1 MDLEV
6 IKGLINF
13 DKCTKGKTRGI
24 YMNYEKGSEWR
35 RWELHIHTPGTQK
48 NDNYEGNSYDD
59 KWDKYYED
67 IRTYIGTGE
76 DPLKNIACI
85 AITDYL
91 SIDNYKKVVAD
102 KRLPSSIKLVL
113 PNVEMRI
120 QPIANDSPINIHFL
134 FNPSIVESVEDRF
147 FSKINFRYASTSFS
161 ASRSELIRLGK
172 IISPELDDKSSY
184 SKGIEQF
191 VPSFDRIQEVFSND
205 QELRENTIILVSN
218 SSTDGVS
225 GVANHSDYLDGFQGD
240 SQLKTFRQAIY
251 KFVDGIFSAT
261 PSDIAYFLG
270 DKESCPPDKVI
281 KECGALKPCVHGCD
295 AHINGKIF
303 EPDQQRYCWIKA
315 DPTFNGLKQI
325 LYEPK
330 ERVRI
335 SQTSPDYKAE
345 YYVIENVQFVDED
358 FQSAPIEFNENL
370 TCIIGGKS
378 TGKSILLH
386 NLANAIDSFQVKE
399 KEDKSSSITKNIEKV
414 SVTWKDG
421 KKDESRKIVYI
432 PQTYLNRLSDAKEST
447 TEIDKIIEEIVWLDQ
462 DAKSAYTSMLQSIK
476 EYKIV
481 LNTNILELIENRK
494 EIESI
499 KNEEKEIGSR
509 KSIETQIEKLITQK
523 DTLSTD
529 LDLSKEE
536 LDLYDKTISEMGMVN
551 EKILALRKDCT
562 LVEDVV
568 SLVEKRA
575 VSYSF
580 SEHIQELIDSAVNK
594 SIEAADAIWVENK
607 QAIIAVISN
616 ELASNES
623 RRDDLLKIQAGLKS
637 KIQENKVIS
646 ELSNNI
652 QQENEKLKEL
662 SALEKKEAALVEKE
676 RVYIDEVC
684 QSIKIFKSFHN
695 KYAHTV
701 NEKTEYKSN
710 DLEFSIGVPLKK
722 EAFLD
727 KVLKLFD
734 NRSTELK
741 ETISI
746 DDFTEDLYTQQLLKK
761 LILKILDEKLQP
773 KKGNTKETAIRDLC
787 DDWFEI
793 KYNVQ
798 MDNDTIDV
806 MSPGKKALVLLKLL
820 IDLADSKCPILIDQ
834 PEDDLDNRSI
844 FNDLIPFIKRKK
856 KDRQIIIVT
865 HNANVVL
872 GSDAE
877 EVIVANQQ
885 GSNVPNKQYRF
896 EYRSGAIENNTPLY
910 AENGDIELGI
920 LNSQGIQQHICD
932 ILEGGEKAFELRKNK
947 YHI

>member
-1 MDLEV
+1 M
-6 IKGLINF
+6 
-13 DKCTKGKTRGI
+13 T
-24 YMNYEKGSEWR
+24 YEKGSEWR

-48 NDNYEGNSYDD
+48 NDNFDGASFAEKWNKYYDD
-59 KWDKYYED
+59 
-67 IRTYIGTGE
+67 IHAYIGTGE
-76 DPLKNIACI
+76 DPLKNIAVI

-102 KRLPSSIKLVL
+102 KRLPASIKFVL

-134 FNPSIVESVEDRF
+134 FNPDIIDSVEDRF
-147 FSKINFRYASTSFS
+147 FSRIKFKYDMTSFS

-172 IISPELDDKSSY
+172 TISSELDDESAY
-184 SKGIEQF
+184 TKGIEQF
-191 VPSFDRIQEVFSND
+191 VPSFDKIQEIFAND

-218 SSTDGVS
+218 STNDGVS
-225 GVANHSDYLDGFQGD
+225 GAINHSDYLDSFQGD
-240 SQLKTFRQAIY
+240 SQLRAFRQAIY
-251 KFVDGIFSAT
+251 KFVDGVFSAT
-261 PSDIAYFLG
+261 PSDIAYFSG
-270 DKESCPPDKVI
+270 EKANCPVDLVI
-281 KECGALKPCVHGCD
+281 KECGSLKPCVHGCD
-295 AHINGKIF
+295 AHKNEKIF

-335 SQTSPDYKAE
+335 SQMVPDYKAE

-358 FQSAPIEFNENL
+358 FQVAPIVFNENL

-386 NLANAIDSFQVKE
+386 NLANSIDPSQVKE
-399 KEDKSSSITKNIEKV
+399 KEDKTSSSTKTIEKV

-421 KKDESRKIVYI
+421 KKDEARKIVYI

-447 TEIDKIIEEIVWLDQ
+447 TEIDKIIEEIVWLDS
-462 DAKSAYTSMLQSIK
+462 DAKAGHTLMLQSIK
-476 EYKIV
+476 EYKIA
-481 LNTNILELIENRK
+481 LNISILGLIENRK

-499 KNEEKEIGSR
+499 RNEKQEIGSR
-509 KSIETQIEKLITQK
+509 ESIEAQIEKLASQK

-529 LDLSKEE
+529 LNLSKEE
-536 LDLYDKTISEMGMVN
+536 LDLYDKTITEITIVN
-551 EKILALRKDCT
+551 EQILSLQKDLT
-562 LVEDVV
+562 IVEEIESV
-568 SLVEKRA
+568 VEKRA
-575 VSYSF
+575 LNFSF
-580 SEHIQELIDSAVNK
+580 SDHIQELMNRATD
-594 SIEAADAIWVENK
+594 DAITGANVSWVQSK
-607 QAIIAVISN
+607 QNILDIISKKLN
-616 ELASNES
+616 ERES
-623 RRDDLLKIQAGLKS
+623 RRDQLFEIQDGLKS
-637 KIQENKVIS
+637 KVQENKVIS

-652 QQENEKLKEL
+652 QQESEKLKDL
-662 SALEKKEAALVEKE
+662 TALEKKEAALIEKE
-676 RVYIDEVC
+676 NAFISDIC
-684 QSIKIFKSFHN
+684 QSIEKFKYFHN
-695 KYAHTV
+695 QYAQVV
-701 NEKTEYKSN
+701 NGKPEFRSN
-710 DLEFSIGVPLKK
+710 DLEFSVGVPFKK
-722 EAFLD
+722 EAFVD
-727 KVLKLFD
+727 KVLRLFD
-734 NRSTELK
+734 NRSTVLK

-746 DDFTEDLYTQQLLKK
+746 DAFAEDQYTEELLSDF
-761 LILKILDEKLQP
+761 INKILDEKLTP
-773 KKGNTKETAIRDLC
+773 KKGNTQETTIRELC

-834 PEDDLDNRSI
+834 PEDDLDNRSV

-896 EYRSGAIENNTPLY
+896 EYRSGAIENNRPLY
-910 AENGDIELGI
+910 TVDGDVELGI

-932 ILEGGEKAFELRKNK
+932 ILEGGERAFELRKNK